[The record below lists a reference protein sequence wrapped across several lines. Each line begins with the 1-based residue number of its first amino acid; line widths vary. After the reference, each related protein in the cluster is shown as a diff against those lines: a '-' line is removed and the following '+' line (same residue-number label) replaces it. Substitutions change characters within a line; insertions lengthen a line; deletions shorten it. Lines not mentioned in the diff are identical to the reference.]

1 MDTLVLNVTPRGNGF
16 VAVGRRPALTAVGPS
31 PAEAVEDGRLF
42 ALALYGKGPRP
53 RTLIARIN
61 EPGVSPIVMQPVDK
75 VFEAFGNAEKS
86 GWRYVASARGAAQK
100 VAQ

>member
-16 VAVGRRPALTAVGPS
+16 VTVRRRPALTAVGPS
-31 PAEAVEDGRLF
+31 AAEPVEDARLV
-42 ALALYGKGPRP
+42 ALYGKGPRP
-53 RTLIARIN
+53 TTLERIN
-61 EPGVSPIVMQPVDK
+61 EPRVSTIVMQPVDK